1 MLHVTN
7 GDHAA
12 DQIRATGVVGEVLP
26 WRDVLHEGPVP
37 AGLPLRKLSALRA
50 AWLAGV
56 DAAPADVAEGF
67 AARDGALERA
77 HDEVVLWFEHDLYD
91 QLQLIQLLDWFAEH
105 GRGARLSLI
114 NPPEYLGSAAPDRLA
129 AWFAERQPVT
139 PEQLRLGARAWAA
152 FRAPD
157 PTEVQRVMEGDTAA
171 LPFLAGALRRHL
183 EQFPSVRDGLSRT
196 ERQLLEAVD
205 GGAATIRE
213 AFVEHNRREDPVWL
227 GDTSFLGYVDALADG
242 PRPLLLRAP
251 APRRS
256 DARLELTPTAR
267 DVLAARDD
275 RVRANGI
282 DRWLGGVHLR
292 GREAAWRWTGTQCV
306 SAGSA

>member
-7 GDHAA
+7 GDYAA
-12 DQIRATGVVGEVLP
+12 DQIRATGIGGDVLP

-37 AGLPLRKLSALRA
+37 AGLPLRELSAVRA
-50 AWLAGV
+50 AWLAGEGV
-56 DAAPADVAEGF
+56 APAGVAEEI
-67 AARDGALERA
+67 AARDRALEEA

-114 NPPEYLGSAAPDRLA
+114 NPAEYLGMASPERLA
-129 AWFAERQPVT
+129 AWFAERKPVT
-139 PEQLRLGARAWAA
+139 PAQLDLGAHAWAA

-171 LPFLAGALRRHL
+171 LPFLAAALRRHL
-183 EQFPSVRDGLSRT
+183 EQFPSVRDGLGRT
-196 ERQLLEAVD
+196 ERQILEAVD
-205 GGAATIRE
+205 GGAATIRD

-227 GDTSFLGYVDALADG
+227 GDTSFLGYVDALAAG
-242 PRPLLLRAP
+242 PRPLLLHTP
-251 APRRS
+251 APSRI
-256 DARLELTPTAR
+256 DGRLELTPTAR
-267 DVLAARDD
+267 DVLAARED

-292 GREAAWRWTGTQCV
+292 GREAAWRWDGRKCV
-306 SAGSA
+306 SAEVR